1 MYLASSPNIGGF
13 SGVLFLVDQEAGKAL
28 TVTLWKSEQSMQ
40 ASDEE
45 VNRLRRESA
54 EAAGETIEAINH
66 KDEEV
71 PVLEVRLVE
80 GNSKRGD

>member
-1 MYLASSPNIGGF
+1 MGF
-13 SGVLFLVDQEAGKAL
+13 SGVLFLVDQETGKAL

-54 EAAGETIEAINH
+54 EAAGETIEAI
-66 KDEEV
+66 KI
-71 PVLEVRLVE
+71 
-80 GNSKRGD
+80 

>member
-1 MYLASSPNIGGF
+1 VGF

-28 TVTLWKSEQSMQ
+28 TVTFWKSEQSMQ

-66 KDEEV
+66 KDKEV
-71 PVLEVRLVE
+71 PVLEVGLVE

>member
-1 MYLASSPNIGGF
+1 MGF

-28 TVTLWKSEQSMQ
+28 TVTFWKSEQSMQ

-66 KDEEV
+66 KDKEV

-80 GNSKRGD
+80 GNSKRGA

>member
-1 MYLASSPNIGGF
+1 MYLASSPNIVGF

-66 KDEEV
+66 KDKEV
-71 PVLEVRLVE
+71 PVLEVGLVE